1 MHIFITR
8 KIPDVGLKILDENNI
23 SYDIGNF
30 KKPPTKKDL
39 IKSLKK
45 KNYDGIITFLTDT
58 IDKEILDVCPNIK
71 IIANFSVGFNNLDI
85 EELKKLRA
93 EAQEKLAD
101 ETSPFLTNVDKGS
114 SDEIFFRV
122 FMVEV
127 PDSGVSINPQAK
139 QRDGVPRPDLAAIE
153 TTPFKTDRAFI
164 VDLLDDPLVKVL
176 RSPDM
181 PSSLRMQKELE
192 QQGVF
197 STDTYK
203 SVLRRQYDHFM
214 KTGDKVF
221 WQKTI
226 ELEGLSNVEPIS
238 DAEVEELV
246 RPVIREAYKNK
257 LGL

>member
-1 MHIFITR
+1 MENTNFEHQPTPEDIG
-8 KIPDVGLKILDENNI
+8 KIDALVAKAREILSNAEAMDNLGDNARRIAQESVESVENNNLI
-23 SYDIGNF
+23 AIEQGMEEVGD
-30 KKPPTKKDL
+30 DL
-39 IKSLKK
+39 AEL
-45 KNYDGIITFLTDT
+45 ITDE
-58 IDKEILDVCPNIK
+58 D
-71 IIANFSVGFNNLDI
+71 DI

-122 FMVEV
+122 FIVEV